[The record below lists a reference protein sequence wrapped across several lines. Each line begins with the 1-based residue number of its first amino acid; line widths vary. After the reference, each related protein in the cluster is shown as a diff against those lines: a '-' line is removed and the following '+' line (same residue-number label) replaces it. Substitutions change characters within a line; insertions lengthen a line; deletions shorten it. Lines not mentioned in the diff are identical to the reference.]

1 MHKIYITLTIALG
14 FILAIGFQ
22 YNKISA
28 LELTIATMKSDLAKA
43 NADAALAQLNKEAE
57 IQTIKDASYD
67 QIQELQEQLVDTSN
81 SRDALLKRLRN
92 ISSTAH
98 CPATQAAETAKRS
111 QSKQDQATFDLFV
124 GMLDR
129 HTRELEEIGGY
140 ADKLRLAG
148 LMCENIGDKWAE

>member
-1 MHKIYITLTIALG
+1 MHKIYITLTLALG

-22 YNKISA
+22 YNKIA
-28 LELTIATMKSDLAKA
+28 NLELTITAMKTEIATA
-43 NADAALAQLNKEAE
+43 NANAALAQLNKEAE

-92 ISSTAH
+92 LSTTAH
-98 CPATQAAETAKRS
+98 HNSTQAAEAAKRS

-148 LMCENIGDKWAE
+148 LMCENIGA